1 MIASDAFTVFF
12 GSLVTKNARD
22 DEDPLFLHQWWC
34 SCAVQFYRNI
44 RNLAMCS
51 LANPLPP
58 IFHYSFHRFELSTV
72 AVTAAQEMDQVDR
85 VVDEVALSFQSN
97 MVHFTW
103 TYHVQYRTM
112 IGNKK

>member
-1 MIASDAFTVFF
+1 MRTLFF
-12 GSLVTKNARD
+12 CISGGAHVRCN
-22 DEDPLFLHQWWC
+22 
-34 SCAVQFYRNI
+34 FYRNI

-51 LANPLPP
+51 LTQFNPLPP
-58 IFHYSFHRFELSTV
+58 MLHYSFHRFELSTV

-85 VVDEVALSFQSN
+85 VVGEVALSFKSN
-97 MVHFTW
+97 MVHFTL